1 MNVLKPLVRT
11 VLLAKILLEAT
22 SAPVNLAI
30 QTGTVRQVTCLV
42 KLIITVCDRDEVYFS
57 HQTIFCYSKID
68 ATKSP
73 PLSLCKLRLNA
84 NDILDETVKLVSF
97 VRLRNFIRNG
107 SFHFAFIE
115 CLIISL
121 P

>member
-30 QTGTVRQVTCLV
+30 QTGTVRQVTFLV

-57 HQTIFCYSKID
+57 H
-68 ATKSP
+68 
-73 PLSLCKLRLNA
+73 
-84 NDILDETVKLVSF
+84 
-97 VRLRNFIRNG
+97 
-107 SFHFAFIE
+107 
-115 CLIISL
+115 
-121 P
+121 